1 MEPTSYSIFFKREIL
16 PPKNVPEKVIE
27 KVTLTRR
34 QKYMTTIVLFYVMF
48 CYVSNSIN
56 FYLIQLKILSRE

>member
-27 KVTLTRR
+27 KVTLTKR
-34 QKYMTTIVLFYVMF
+34 QKYMTTIALFYVMF
-48 CYVSNSIN
+48 GCVSNSMN
-56 FYLIQLKILSRE
+56 FYLIELI